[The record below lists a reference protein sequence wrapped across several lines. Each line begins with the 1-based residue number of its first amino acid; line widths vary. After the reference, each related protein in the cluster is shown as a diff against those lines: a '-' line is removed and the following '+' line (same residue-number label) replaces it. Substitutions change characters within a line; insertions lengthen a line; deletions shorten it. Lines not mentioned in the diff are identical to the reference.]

1 MSDIPSPLSVDPA
14 FEVVGI
20 CHQCEHQWPSNPF
33 KCTAFPAGIPK
44 EILVGDV
51 VHTVPYPG
59 DRGIQY
65 KRKGGQI

>member
-1 MSDIPSPLSVDPA
+1 MSDVPSPLSVDPE

-20 CHQCEHQWPSNPF
+20 CHQCVHQYKSNPF
-33 KCTAFPAGIPK
+33 LCSAFPEGIPK

-51 VHTVPYPG
+51 AHTTPYPG

-65 KRKGGQI
+65 KRKDGQI